1 MMTTRFSIACEP
13 GAVVLMLFRFTD
25 GQAAKKRPA
34 VILTGEAYHTSRL
47 DTIMVALTTNLADS
61 YVGDCDLLAWHQA
74 GLPRPTKSKGV
85 IQTIERHMVD
95 KRSGTVNTSDFQ
107 RLKDSIRSIL
117 EL

>member
-1 MMTTRFSIACEP
+1 MTTTRFSTVCEP
-13 GAVVLMLFRFTD
+13 GAVVLVLFGFTD

-34 VILTGEAYHTSRL
+34 VILTGEAYHRSRL

-61 YVGDCDLLAWHQA
+61 YVGDCDLLEWQQA

-85 IQTIERHMVD
+85 IQTIERRMVD
-95 KRSGTVNTSDFQ
+95 KRLGTVTPSDFQ